1 MKDSNLQQF
10 VGLLGGIASLVLP
23 YTAFFM
29 GFGKAGDMVFFFI
42 ALGIAL
48 IVGIVGLIVSAISI
62 KKANE
67 YEDRKYKGV
76 IGLITSIV
84 GTITSL
90 IMFLIYGGILLL
102 AVNLQ

>member
-1 MKDSNLQQF
+1 MKDSNIMQF
-10 VGLLGGIASLVLP
+10 VGMLGGIASLVLP
-23 YTAFFM
+23 YSAFFL
-29 GFGKAGDMVFFFI
+29 GFGKMGDMVFFFI

-90 IMFLIYGGILLL
+90 VMFVIYGAIILLAL
-102 AVNLQ
+102 NLQ